1 MSEDALKDALKDVP
15 KDVLSD
21 APKVT
26 SALKVERAAPT
37 LQADLQVDSPP
48 DASGQWCSPTRGAG
62 AKVSSSHSV
71 T

>member
-1 MSEDALKDALKDVP
+1 MSEDALKGALKDVP

-21 APKVT
+21 PPKVT